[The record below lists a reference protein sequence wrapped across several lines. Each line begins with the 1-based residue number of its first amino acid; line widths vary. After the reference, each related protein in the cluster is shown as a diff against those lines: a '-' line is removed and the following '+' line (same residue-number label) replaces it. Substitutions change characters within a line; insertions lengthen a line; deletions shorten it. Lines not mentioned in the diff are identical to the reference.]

1 MNGFQSGITALV
13 KSALTGEK
21 TEVSE
26 NFDWDNALN
35 TAKKH
40 QIVPLIYYSIMYS
53 EIEAPKD
60 IFAETEN
67 ITYQCIAVNHN
78 QLYELEKLYRAF
90 ERSLLKESKRK
101 AAITAGEEHRFK
113 SV

>member
-1 MNGFQSGITALV
+1 MDGLQIGVTALV

-21 TEVSE
+21 ANITK

-40 QIVPLIYYSIMYS
+40 QIVPLIYYGIMYS

-60 IFAETEN
+60 ILAETEN
-67 ITYQCIAVNHN
+67 ITY
-78 QLYELEKLYRAF
+78 
-90 ERSLLKESKRK
+90 
-101 AAITAGEEHRFK
+101 
-113 SV
+113 